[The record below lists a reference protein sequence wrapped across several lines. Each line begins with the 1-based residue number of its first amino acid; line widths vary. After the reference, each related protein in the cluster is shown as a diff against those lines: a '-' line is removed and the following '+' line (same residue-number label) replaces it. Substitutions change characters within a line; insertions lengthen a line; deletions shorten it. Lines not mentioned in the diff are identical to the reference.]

1 MRKYKKLIIY
11 FAVLAF
17 ELLLPIFL
25 KSDLIEQRNGCSTK
39 YLIILGLNPVLLGL
53 IIYYLNKGLR
63 FMFRWN
69 NLLIIGLFLINYL
82 ELITNHRIEF
92 CIAFYL
98 LLFLNFGMVIL
109 FVLTENNLKIKT

>member
-1 MRKYKKLIIY
+1 MRKYKKLVIS
-11 FAVLAF
+11 FAVMLLEF
-17 ELLLPIFL
+17 LLPIFL

-53 IIYYLNKGLR
+53 IIYYLNKSLR
-63 FMFRWN
+63 FRFRWD
-69 NLLIIGLFLINYL
+69 NLLTIGFFLIIYL
-82 ELITNHRIEF
+82 ELIISQRAEF

-109 FVLTENNLKIKT
+109 FVLTDNNLKIKS